1 MTDPR
6 LPRPRHPPGGAT
18 GPPVCGRVVANP
30 GFVGAGTATLAAAL
44 LAGGCATLEV
54 KPLPEPIRPPTPQEE
69 VAEAIGPTPEEPGE
83 LVMTPTPGVPVG
95 PGMAEGADDQLGE
108 DLTGEPIAIS
118 FNGVPLAAFI
128 DELFNERLGLSH
140 HISPTLAEKTDLV
153 TLRVLDPLPP
163 AELFAYARRVL
174 ESYGVLIRG
183 EDDGTLTFVDSDD
196 ISSGEIPILRTG
208 RALPEVPATH
218 RTIFQ
223 LVSLKVI
230 RANDIAGL
238 LATLISGLD
247 LEVHELPERGAVLL
261 EGSLRTVDA
270 AVAMIEV
277 LDQPLLIGRRGLVV
291 EPAFLQVDDMASD
304 LTSVLEAQG
313 YAVEQSGRGIGAGV
327 ILLPLTTVNKL
338 VVFAADPEVLDRVRE
353 WAKVLDVQREAAVED
368 GWFTYAVRNTLAAN
382 LSTTLDRIMGID
394 AGGSAD
400 DEGQRGARQTS
411 AGARLF
417 VDEDR
422 NLVFFKGSGKEW
434 ANIRAMIE
442 KLDQPVPSVLIEVLL
457 AEVTLSDKEES
468 GIEYLARIG
477 LDGRN
482 VDAQLTGGGL
492 TLTLDGAGETRALL
506 RMAYEDNRV
515 VIRSRPRLVVKSG
528 EQARLYGGTDI
539 PVLSQRAEGTQVEGS
554 TSIVQQ
560 IDYKRTGV
568 DLQITPIVQANGLVD
583 LTVSQQLSEARATG
597 AVDLT
602 PSILTRQLETSMT
615 LRDGQS
621 VLIGGLISESQS
633 QGRSGIPGLGRI
645 PVVGRL
651 FRADSYQ
658 KDRTELLVMVIPY
671 VIVDSRQG
679 HELLKQIEGQLELH
693 RRFL

>member
-6 LPRPRHPPGGAT
+6 LPRPRHSPGWAT
-18 GPPVCGRVVANP
+18 GPPALGRAVAP
-30 GFVGAGTATLAAAL
+30 VGLAGAGAAILTAAILV
-44 LAGGCATLEV
+44 GGCATLEV
-54 KPLPEPIRPPTPQEE
+54 KPLPEPIRPPTPQAE
-69 VAEAIGPTPEEPGE
+69 VAEAMGPTPEEPRE
-83 LVMTPTPGVPVG
+83 LVMTTAPDVPVG
-95 PGMAEGADDQLGE
+95 PGMAEGDVDDLGAN
-108 DLTGEPIAIS
+108 LTGEPISAS
-118 FNGVPLAAFI
+118 FSGVPIGAFI
-128 DELFNERLGLSH
+128 DELFHERLGMSY
-140 HISPTLAEKTDLV
+140 HISPTLADNPSLV
-153 TLRVLDPLPP
+153 ELRITEPLPP
-163 AELFAYARRVL
+163 AQVFATARRVL
-174 ESYGVLIRG
+174 EEHGVLVRG
-183 EDDGTLTFVDSDD
+183 EDDGTITFVASDD

-208 RALPEVPATH
+208 RALPEVPASH

-230 RANDIAGL
+230 TPNNVASL
-238 LATLISGLD
+238 LDTLIRGLD
-247 LEVHELPERGAVLL
+247 LVVHEQPERGAVLL
-261 EGSLRTVDA
+261 QGNRRTVGA

-277 LDQPLLIGRRGLVV
+277 LDQPVLIGRRGLVL

-313 YAVEQSGRGIGAGV
+313 YAVARGGGGIVAGV
-327 ILLPLTTVNKL
+327 ILLPLNTVNKL
-338 VVFAADPEVLDRVRE
+338 VVFATDPEVLERVRE
-353 WAKVLDVQREAAVED
+353 WARVLDVQREAAVED
-368 GWFTYAVRNTLAAN
+368 GWFTYAVQNTLAAN
-382 LSTTLDRIMGID
+382 LSETLDRLMGID
-394 AGGSAD
+394 RGDSGD
-400 DEGQRGARQTS
+400 DGGQRGARGTT
-411 AGARLF
+411 AGSRMF

-434 ANIRAMIE
+434 ANIRALIVR
-442 KLDQPVPSVLIEVLL
+442 LDQPVPSVLIEVLL
-457 AEVTLSDKEES
+457 AEVTLSDKEDS
-468 GIEYLARIG
+468 GLEYLARIG
-477 LDGRN
+477 LDGRSA
-482 VDAQLTGGGL
+482 DAQLTGGGV

-506 RMAYEDNRV
+506 RMAFEDSRV

-560 IDYKRTGV
+560 IDYRRTGV
-568 DLQITPIVQANGLVD
+568 NLQITPIVQANGLVD
-583 LTVSQQLSEARATG
+583 LTVSQELSEARAAG
-597 AVDLT
+597 AVSLT
-602 PSILTRQLETSMT
+602 PTILTRQLETTMT

-651 FRADSYQ
+651 FRADSYM

-693 RRFL
+693 RQFL

>member
-1 MTDPR
+1 MTNPR
-6 LPRPRHPPGGAT
+6 LPRSRHPPWRAT
-18 GPPVCGRVVANP
+18 GPHATGRVI
-30 GFVGAGTATLAAAL
+30 AAAG
-44 LAGGCATLEV
+44 LAVAILAGCATLEV
-54 KPLPEPIRPPTPQEE
+54 PPLPEPIRPPTPQEE
-69 VAEAIGPTPEEPGE
+69 VAEAIGPPPEEPRE
-83 LVMTPTPGVPVG
+83 LVIAPAPGVPVG
-95 PGMAEGADDQLGE
+95 AGMAEGAAE
-108 DLTGEPIAIS
+108 DLGLDLSGDPIAIS

-128 DELFNERLGLSH
+128 DELFSERLGLSH
-140 HISPTLAEKTDLV
+140 HVSPTLAEMTDLV

-174 ESYGVLIRG
+174 ESYGVGIRV
-183 EDDGTLTFVDSDD
+183 EDDGTLTFTDSTDV
-196 ISSGEIPILRTG
+196 ISGEIPIVVTG

-223 LVSLKVI
+223 IVTLKVI
-230 RANDIAGL
+230 RPNDVASL
-238 LATLISGLD
+238 LDTLIRGLD
-247 LEVHELPERGAVLL
+247 LEIHELPERGAVML
-261 EGSLRTVDA
+261 EGSQRTVEA
-270 AVAMIEV
+270 AVSMIEV
-277 LDQPLLIGRRGLVV
+277 LDQPVLIGRRGLVV
-291 EPAFLQVDDMASD
+291 EPAFLQVDDMARD
-304 LTSVLEAQG
+304 LISILKSQG
-313 YAVEQSGRGIGAGV
+313 YAAEIGGASIGAGV

-338 VVFAADPEVLDRVRE
+338 VVFATDPEILDRIREWAEVLDVE
-353 WAKVLDVQREAAVED
+353 REAAVED
-368 GWFTYAVRNTLAAN
+368 GWFTYAVQNTLAAN
-382 LSTTLDRIMGID
+382 LSATLDRLMGID
-394 AGGSAD
+394 SSGSGD
-400 DEGQRGARQTS
+400 DGDQRGTRAS
-411 AGARLF
+411 AAGARLF

-477 LDGRN
+477 LDGRD
-482 VDAQLTGGGL
+482 VAAQLTGAAL

-506 RMAYEDNRV
+506 RMAFEDSRV

-528 EQARLYGGTDI
+528 EEARLYGGTDI

-568 DLQITPIVQANGLVD
+568 NLQITPIVQANGLVD
-583 LTVSQQLSEARATG
+583 LTVSQELSEARATG
-597 AVDLT
+597 AVTLT
-602 PSILTRQLETSMT
+602 PTILTRQLETSMT

-621 VLIGGLISESQS
+621 VLIGGLISESQTR
-633 QGRSGIPGLGRI
+633 GRSGLPGLGRI

-679 HELLKQIEGQLELH
+679 RELTEQIKAQLELH
-693 RRFL
+693 RRLL

>member
-1 MTDPR
+1 M
-6 LPRPRHPPGGAT
+6 
-18 GPPVCGRVVANP
+18 
-30 GFVGAGTATLAAAL
+30 
-44 LAGGCATLEV
+44 
-54 KPLPEPIRPPTPQEE
+54 
-69 VAEAIGPTPEEPGE
+69 
-83 LVMTPTPGVPVG
+83 
-95 PGMAEGADDQLGE
+95 
-108 DLTGEPIAIS
+108 
-118 FNGVPLAAFI
+118 
-128 DELFNERLGLSH
+128 
-140 HISPTLAEKTDLV
+140 
-153 TLRVLDPLPP
+153 
-163 AELFAYARRVL
+163 
-174 ESYGVLIRG
+174 
-183 EDDGTLTFVDSDD
+183 
-196 ISSGEIPILRTG
+196 
-208 RALPEVPATH
+208 
-218 RTIFQ
+218 
-223 LVSLKVI
+223 
-230 RANDIAGL
+230 
-238 LATLISGLD
+238 
-247 LEVHELPERGAVLL
+247 
-261 EGSLRTVDA
+261 
-270 AVAMIEV
+270 
-277 LDQPLLIGRRGLVV
+277 
-291 EPAFLQVDDMASD
+291 
-304 LTSVLEAQG
+304 
-313 YAVEQSGRGIGAGV
+313 
-327 ILLPLTTVNKL
+327 
-338 VVFAADPEVLDRVRE
+338 
-353 WAKVLDVQREAAVED
+353 
-368 GWFTYAVRNTLAAN
+368 
-382 LSTTLDRIMGID
+382 
-394 AGGSAD
+394 
-400 DEGQRGARQTS
+400 
-411 AGARLF
+411 
-417 VDEDR
+417 
-422 NLVFFKGSGKEW
+422 FFKGSGKEW